1 MIRRVRILHGDI
13 GSGKTTRARDW
24 ATEQAL
30 AGRLVGGVLARKT
43 GEGRRFGDLMTGD
56 EVSLE
61 HPADGEKA
69 LAVGRF
75 LFRRA
80 AFDWAIARVEAAVS
94 AGAQAV
100 IIDEVGPL
108 EVRGDG
114 FAPLLDRLAHDYP
127 VVTQVLLVR
136 SSLTQTVVERFAAG
150 ADVEF
155 DPGL

>member
-13 GSGKTTRARDW
+13 GSGKTARARDW
-24 ATEQAL
+24 ATQQVMT
-30 AGRLVGGVLARKT
+30 GRLVGGVLARKT
-43 GEGRRFGDLMTGD
+43 SEGRRFVDLMTGD
-56 EVSLE
+56 EVPLE
-61 HPADGEKA
+61 QPADGEEA

-80 AFDWAIARVEAAVS
+80 AFDWAIVRVEAAVS

-108 EVRGDG
+108 EMRGDG
-114 FAPLLDRLAHDYP
+114 FAPLLDRLAHEFP

-136 SSLTQTVVERFAAG
+136 SSLTQAVAERFAARV
-150 ADVEF
+150 DVEF
-155 DPGL
+155 DPDQ